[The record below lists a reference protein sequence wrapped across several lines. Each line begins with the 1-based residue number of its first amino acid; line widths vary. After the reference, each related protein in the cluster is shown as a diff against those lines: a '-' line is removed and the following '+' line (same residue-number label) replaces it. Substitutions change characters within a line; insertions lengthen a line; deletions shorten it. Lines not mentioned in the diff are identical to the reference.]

1 MYLLALKQLD
11 FVITPTTDDHSSG
24 VPQDGIAKVIL
35 QRKITDKDADAA
47 AAAVSGLLRVV
58 EFQFRF
64 VLRVHCG

>member
-47 AAAVSGLLRVV
+47 AAVSGLLRVV